1 MKVVLLLFFVS
12 IVPRSKG
19 SIEELVQV
27 LFFLWSF
34 RSDVFEPNVP
44 YPDVGGHHGDMF
56 RRQNCCLSEREMSEK
71 ALQRSRLRRRNKN
84 CWGTSQTEK

>member
-27 LFFLWSF
+27 LFFL
-34 RSDVFEPNVP
+34 
-44 YPDVGGHHGDMF
+44 
-56 RRQNCCLSEREMSEK
+56 
-71 ALQRSRLRRRNKN
+71 
-84 CWGTSQTEK
+84 